1 MALGEYCSILQVVGF
16 QNSGKTTLMEK
27 LISRSIQDGFRVA
40 SIKHHGHGGV
50 PVHEAHAKDSMRHY
64 EAGAVVSSVEGDG
77 VLQLHGRMEQWS
89 LSTIIKLYE
98 FFSLDVIFVEG
109 YKKEGYPK
117 VVLIRDEQD
126 LAMLD
131 TLTNIA
137 CVISHVKL
145 GNKLARNYRVFQL
158 SEDARY
164 INFLME
170 EVVKKSGT
178 GFI

>member
-1 MALGEYCSILQVVGF
+1 M
-16 QNSGKTTLMEK
+16 N
-27 LISRSIQDGFRVA
+27 D
-40 SIKHHGHGGV
+40 
-50 PVHEAHAKDSMRHY
+50 
-64 EAGAVVSSVEGDG
+64 
-77 VLQLHGRMEQWS
+77 WS
-89 LSTIIKLYE
+89 LPKIIKLYE
-98 FFSLDVIFVEG
+98 FFSPDVIFVEG

-117 VVLIRDEQD
+117 AVLVRDERD

-145 GNKLARNYRVFQL
+145 GNKLAHNYRVFQL
-158 SEDARY
+158 DEDARY

>member
-27 LISRSIQDGFRVA
+27 LINRSVQEKLRVA

-50 PVHEAHAKDSMRHY
+50 PVHESHAKDSVRHW
-64 EAGAVVSSVEGDG
+64 EAGAVVASVEGDG
-77 VLQLHGRMEQWS
+77 VLQLLGRMNDWS
-89 LSTIIKLYE
+89 LPKIIKLYE
-98 FFSLDVIFVEG
+98 FFSPDVIFVEG

-117 VVLIRDEQD
+117 VVLVRDEED

-145 GNKLARNYRVFQL
+145 GNKFAHNYLVFQL
-158 SEDARY
+158 DEDARY
-164 INFLME
+164 IDFLME
-170 EVVKKSGT
+170 EVVKKGGT
-178 GFI
+178 EFI